1 MEVHEM
7 NELSFEMESYASEL
21 GKVEISP
28 EVIEV
33 IASIAASD
41 VDGVAAM
48 RGSFAS
54 GVVERLGKKS
64 HGKGVKV
71 ELTETGISID
81 VYVSM
86 KYGVSIPDVA
96 QKIQDHIRQALLDMT
111 ALEATDINVFV
122 VGVQFDSKEKQQE
135 APEVY

>member
-1 MEVHEM
+1 M

-122 VGVQFDSKEKQQE
+122 VGVQFESKEKHQE

>member
-1 MEVHEM
+1 M
-7 NELSFEMESYASEL
+7 NELSFEMESYSSEL

-41 VDGVAAM
+41 VDGVASM

-54 GVVERLGKKS
+54 GVVERLGKKT

-71 ELTETGISID
+71 ELSEAGISID

-86 KYGVSIPDVA
+86 KYGVAIPDVA
-96 QKIQDHIRQALLDMT
+96 QKIQDYIRQALLDMT

-122 VGVQFDSKEKQQE
+122 VGVQFDSKEKQNE
-135 APEVY
+135 APEVDY